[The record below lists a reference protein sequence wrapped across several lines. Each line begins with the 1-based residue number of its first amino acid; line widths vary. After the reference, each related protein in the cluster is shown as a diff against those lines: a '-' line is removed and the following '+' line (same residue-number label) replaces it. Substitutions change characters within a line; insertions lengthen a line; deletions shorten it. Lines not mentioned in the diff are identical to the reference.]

1 LAEVESE
8 TLEDLHLAQSYLVKL
23 VQAIACG
30 RQVSPSLSV
39 VAASPDPAAG
49 EHSIQVAAIGQG
61 DEVLGSAQ
69 GKDGSEDAGRSQREL
84 SGAGDWRESANLSK
98 WLRDA
103 GSLQPVKRRVQDEPA
118 KTEVRRP
125 DDWSAE
131 DKLEAV
137 LEAKRLSGSE
147 LGEFLR
153 QRGLHEEQ
161 LRQWESAAVDSL
173 RGRKASG
180 KSAESKRVKELERE
194 LRRKEKALA
203 EAAALLVL
211 RKKAEALWGDEDAQ
225 IG

>member
-1 LAEVESE
+1 MKYSAAFKAKMVQKMLGGRSANS
-8 TLEDLHLAQSYLVKL
+8 LAQ
-23 VQAIACG
+23 
-30 RQVSPSLSV
+30 
-39 VAASPDPAAG
+39 
-49 EHSIQVAAIGQG
+49 
-61 DEVLGSAQ
+61 EVGVNQS
-69 GKDGSEDAGRSQREL
+69 S
-84 SGAGDWRESANLSK
+84 LSK

-118 KTEVRRP
+118 KTEGRRP

-131 DKLEAV
+131 EKLEAV

-153 QRGLHEEQ
+153 RRGVHEEQ

-173 RGRKASG
+173 RGRKAPG
-180 KSAESKRVKELERE
+180 KSAESRRVKELERE

-211 RKKAEALWGDEDAQ
+211 RKKAEALWGDEDASMESKTDDESSS
-225 IG
+225 